1 MGKLYLKCLIEDNDS
16 RDLWTGYWRGNL
28 YSHGLFCCESMQ
40 CEMCGETIRGAP
52 KLVRVEGAE
61 LSVCS
66 KCEKFGTEVQQVR
79 RTDIRATQKGVA
91 ARPAP
96 SPAGGKAQ
104 VRYKRDMFDFM
115 EGEIA
120 DDYAMRIRHAREE
133 KGLSQ
138 KDLAMQ
144 MKEKEHLIRKIEN
157 SELIP
162 EDHVRKKLEKA
173 LEIRLLD
180 SMVSEDEKNVPG
192 RLAPTLGDLTVIRKA
207 KK

>member
-1 MGKLYLKCLIEDNDS
+1 
-16 RDLWTGYWRGNL
+16 
-28 YSHGLFCCESMQ
+28 MQ
-40 CEMCGETIRGAP
+40 CEMCGETIRGIP

-79 RTDIRATQKGVA
+79 RTDIRVAQKAVG

-96 SPAGGKAQ
+96 APAGGAVT

-115 EGEIA
+115 EGEIV
-120 DDYAMRIRHAREE
+120 DDYAARIRHAREE

-157 SELIP
+157 SDLIP
-162 EDHVRKKLEKA
+162 EEGVRKKLEKA
-173 LEIRLLD
+173 LGIRLID
-180 SMVSEDEKNVPG
+180 APVSEEEKKIPSK
-192 RLAPTLGDLTVIRKA
+192 LTPTLGDLTVIRKA
-207 KK
+207 RK

>member
-1 MGKLYLKCLIEDNDS
+1 
-16 RDLWTGYWRGNL
+16 
-28 YSHGLFCCESMQ
+28 MQ
-40 CEMCGETIRGAP
+40 CEMCGETIRGIP

-79 RTDIRATQKGVA
+79 RTDIRVSQKAVGG
-91 ARPAP
+91 RPAP
-96 SPAGGKAQ
+96 APAGGAAPI
-104 VRYKRDMFDFM
+104 RYKRDMFDFI
-115 EGEIA
+115 EGDIV
-120 DDYAMRIRHAREE
+120 DDYAVRIRRAREE

-162 EDHVRKKLEKA
+162 EEGVRRKLEKA
-173 LEIRLLD
+173 LAIRLID
-180 SMVSEDEKNVPG
+180 TPVSDDEKKVPSK
-192 RLAPTLGDLTVIRKA
+192 LTPTLGDLTVIRKA
-207 KK
+207 RK

>member
-1 MGKLYLKCLIEDNDS
+1 
-16 RDLWTGYWRGNL
+16 
-28 YSHGLFCCESMQ
+28 MQ
-40 CEMCGETIRGAP
+40 CEMCGEAIRGTP

-79 RTDIRATQKGVA
+79 RTDIRVPQKGA
-91 ARPAP
+91 ASRPAP
-96 SPAGGKAQ
+96 TPAGGAAQ

-115 EGEIA
+115 EGDVV
-120 DDYAMRIRHAREE
+120 DDYAARIRHAREE
-133 KGLSQ
+133 KGLSS

-144 MKEKEHLIRKIEN
+144 LKEKEHLIRKIEN

-162 EDHVRKKLEKA
+162 EEDVRKKLEKA
-173 LEIRLLD
+173 LGIRLIDTL
-180 SMVSEDEKNVPG
+180 VSEDAKKVPG
-192 RLAPTLGDLTVIRKA
+192 KLAPTLGDLTVIKKA

>member
-1 MGKLYLKCLIEDNDS
+1 
-16 RDLWTGYWRGNL
+16 
-28 YSHGLFCCESMQ
+28 
-40 CEMCGETIRGAP
+40 MCGETIRGTP

-79 RTDIRATQKGVA
+79 RTDMRAIQKGAA

-96 SPAGGKAQ
+96 APAGGGVP

-115 EGEIA
+115 EGEIV
-120 DDYAMRIRHAREE
+120 DDYAARIKRARME

-157 SELIP
+157 SDLIP
-162 EDHVRKKLEKA
+162 EEDVRKKLEKV
-173 LEIRLLD
+173 LEIRLID
-180 SMVSEDEKNVPG
+180 SAVTDDEKKVLNK
-192 RLAPTLGDLTVIRKA
+192 LTPTLGDLTVIRKA
-207 KK
+207 RK

>member
-1 MGKLYLKCLIEDNDS
+1 
-16 RDLWTGYWRGNL
+16 
-28 YSHGLFCCESMQ
+28 MQ
-40 CEMCGETIRGAP
+40 CEMCGETIRGSP

-79 RTDIRATQKGVA
+79 RTDLRASLKGSA

-96 SPAGGKAQ
+96 AGGAAQ

-115 EGEIA
+115 EGEIV
-120 DDYAMRIRHAREE
+120 DDYAVRIRNARME

-162 EDHVRKKLEKA
+162 EDDVRKKLEKA
-173 LEIRLLD
+173 LGIRLID
-180 SMVSEDEKNVPG
+180 APVIDDEKKVSSK
-192 RLAPTLGDLTVIRKA
+192 LSPTLGDLTIIRKA
-207 KK
+207 RK

>member
-1 MGKLYLKCLIEDNDS
+1 
-16 RDLWTGYWRGNL
+16 
-28 YSHGLFCCESMQ
+28 
-40 CEMCGETIRGAP
+40 MCGETIRGAP

-79 RTDIRATQKGVA
+79 RTDIRASQKGPA
-91 ARPAP
+91 ARALPG
-96 SPAGGKAQ
+96 PAGGAAP
-104 VRYKRDMFDFM
+104 VRHKRDMFDFI
-115 EGEIA
+115 EGDIV
-120 DDYAMRIRHAREE
+120 DDYAARIRHAREE

-144 MKEKEHLIRKIEN
+144 MKEKEHLLRKIEN

-162 EDHVRKKLEKA
+162 EEDVRKKLEKA
-173 LEIRLLD
+173 LGIRLID
-180 SMVSEDEKNVPG
+180 APVTEEDKKAQS

>member
-1 MGKLYLKCLIEDNDS
+1 MAPLRHSVGIYT
-16 RDLWTGYWRGNL
+16 RTGY
-28 YSHGLFCCESMQ
+28 FFVIMQ

-79 RTDIRATQKGVA
+79 RTDIRASQKGPA
-91 ARPAP
+91 ARAQPGPGIGAAP
-96 SPAGGKAQ
+96 
-104 VRYKRDMFDFM
+104 VRHKRDMFDFI
-115 EGEIA
+115 EGDIV
-120 DDYAMRIRHAREE
+120 DDYAARIRRAREE

-144 MKEKEHLIRKIEN
+144 MKEKEHLLKKIEN
-157 SELIP
+157 GELIP
-162 EDHVRKKLEKA
+162 EDDVRKKIEKA
-173 LEIRLLD
+173 LGIRLVD
-180 SMVSEDEKNVPG
+180 APAKDAEKKIQNK
-192 RLAPTLGDLTVIRKA
+192 LAPTLGDVTIIRKV